1 MSFTTIFYIGFGGAL
16 GAILRSLTNGFI
28 SKIFPNLA
36 FPLGTLSVNVIGG
49 FFIGFLMSL
58 ASNIH
63 MDINLKSFLVTGFLG
78 GLTTFSTFSYE
89 NMLLLQSGNYTNAFL
104 NIASNLFLS
113 LLFCYFGFWIVKAMY
128 A

>member
-16 GAILRSLTNGFI
+16 GAILRSFTNGFV
-28 SKIFPNLA
+28 SKIFPNLS
-36 FPLGTLSVNVIGG
+36 FPLGTLSVNIIGG

-58 ASNIH
+58 ASNINI
-63 MDINLKSFLVTGFLG
+63 DINLKSFLVTGFLG

-104 NIASNLFLS
+104 NIASNLLLS
-113 LLFCYFGFWIVKAMY
+113 LLFCYFGFWIVKVMY